1 MRAGAARAAPAPCSP
16 PAAPALPQARPL
28 NSPAAVPR
36 RPRCACAGHRASASA
51 HGSGGRE
58 PPCATLKMA
67 AGPRWGREGRRAA
80 VKRRCRKRA
89 VCGGRGREASGG
101 GRWVLGERP
110 QGSLR
115 GIGGIYGRN
124 QPRSAPKSGLGGS
137 SGLLKCP
144 GAPRGFAEPPAG
156 RAGLWGG
163 LWEGELGPCCCG
175 NRVEGRTWRT

>member
-115 GIGGIYGRN
+115 GIGGGLW
-124 QPRSAPKSGLGGS
+124 QKSAPFRPEKRPWW
-137 SGLLKCP
+137 LLRAPEVPWCP
-144 GAPRGFAEPPAG
+144 SW
-156 RAGLWGG
+156 L
-163 LWEGELGPCCCG
+163 C
-175 NRVEGRTWRT
+175 